1 MNKYFK
7 NILDSHEELLYED
20 MGWIDSVGYVTRI
33 INKNT
38 GNTVYT
44 TVNLN
49 MVDKDNKLEF
59 KEILES
65 ILKEQDDYE

>member
-20 MGWIDSVGYVTRI
+20 KGWVDSVGYVTRI

-49 MVDKDNKLEF
+49 MVNKDNKLEF
-59 KEILES
+59 KEILDS